1 MFRRAARCYQHGSL
15 TTEERSTGPDVWV
28 YRWREDGPSGT
39 RVKRKVIVGSTEVYK
54 SRAAALRAVDGLR
67 LEVNAE
73 APIARMRNLT
83 MGELVAHYQ
92 ETELA
97 PERKTKSPSTRKVY
111 TEFLKRYILPE
122 WGQRSLRD
130 LRPVAVERWLES
142 LPHAPSTRA
151 KIRNLMSALFQHAI
165 RQEWAE
171 NNPIRAVRVSA
182 KRLEEPDI
190 LTAQEVHALILE
202 LPEPC
207 RTMAL
212 LAALTGLRASEM
224 LGLQW
229 QDVDLDGRVIR
240 LRRGVVNQEISDL
253 KTIGSRRP
261 LPIPP
266 VVADALREWQKQ
278 TSFSQPENWV
288 FASPQTG
295 GTQPYWPN
303 TLLKRHVQPAA
314 LRLGISK
321 TVGWHTFRRSF
332 ATLLYANEN
341 DVKTAQEL
349 MRHSTPIVTM
359 GVYAQAVTE
368 AKRMAQERLAAL
380 IMQAPEAEAVS
391 A

>member
-1 MFRRAARCYQHGSL
+1 M
-15 TTEERSTGPDVWV
+15 
-28 YRWREDGPSGT
+28 
-39 RVKRKVIVGSTEVYK
+39 
-54 SRAAALRAVDGLR
+54 
-67 LEVNAE
+67 
-73 APIARMRNLT
+73 
-83 MGELVAHYQ
+83 
-92 ETELA
+92 
-97 PERKTKSPSTRKVY
+97 
-111 TEFLKRYILPE
+111 
-122 WGQRSLRD
+122 RD
-130 LRPVAVERWLES
+130 LRPVTVERWLES

-212 LAALTGLRASEM
+212 LAALTGLRSSEM

-229 QDVDLDGRVIR
+229 QDVDLEGRVIR

-314 LRLGISK
+314 SRLGISK

-368 AKRMAQERLAAL
+368 AKRMAQERLATL